1 MSDMANKFSE
11 DALPAARERTAPV
24 RPERN
29 KTILG
34 QNFMFPPNVIDDIH
48 IKAELGRYRMRGM
61 ALFKKIPTWDD
72 LTFLP
77 GTLTRFVIEGYREK
91 CLTRTVIGP
100 RAKRPIELDI
110 PIYITGMSFGALSY
124 EAKMALARGATMAGS
139 ATCSGEGGMIPDERR
154 YSQKWF
160 YQCIQSRYG
169 FNPHHL
175 RLADGCEIFIGQGCK
190 VGLGGHLM
198 GQKVTDQVAEM
209 RSLPAGIDQR
219 SPARHPDWLGPDD
232 LALKIDELREA
243 TNGEIPIQL
252 KLGSAR
258 VYDDVRMAAKC
269 NPDSIYIDAMEG
281 STGAGPHIATEET
294 GVPGIAAIRQARKA
308 LDDVGMTGEISLV
321 YAGGIRNGADVA
333 KAIALGADAVA
344 IGTSAMMALNCNKAI
359 PEANFEEEIGVEAG
373 HCYHCHTGRCPVGVA
388 TQDPVLRKRLNPDE
402 AAERVYNFLHT
413 LTLECQMMAR
423 ACGKT
428 NVHSLEPEDLAALTM
443 EASALAMVPLAGSQ
457 YTVGRPDMTR
467 Y

>member
-1 MSDMANKFSE
+1 MPGRDEVDLHEQKRANGNK
-11 DALPAARERTAPV
+11 LPR
-24 RPERN
+24 RN
-29 KTILG
+29 TSVLG
-34 QNFMFPPNVIDDIH
+34 QNFVFSPQVIDDIH

-61 ALFKKIPTWDD
+61 AIFKKIPTWDD

-91 CLTRTVIGP
+91 CETKTAIGP
-100 RAKRPIELDI
+100 GAKRPLVLDI

-124 EAKMALARGATMAGS
+124 EAKVALARGATMAGT
-139 ATCSGEGGMIPDERR
+139 ATCSGEGGMMPDERR
-154 YSQKWF
+154 YSDKWF

-175 RLADGCEIFIGQGCK
+175 RLADACEIFIGQGCK

-232 LALKIDELREA
+232 LALKINELREA

-252 KLGSAR
+252 KLGAAR
-258 VYDDVRMAAKC
+258 VYDDIRMAAKTG
-269 NPDSIYIDAMEG
+269 PDSIYLDGMEG

-308 LDDVGMTGEISLV
+308 LDDVGKTGEISLV
-321 YAGGIRNGADVA
+321 YAGGIRNGGDVA
-333 KAIALGADAVA
+333 KALALGADAVA
-344 IGTSAMMALNCNKAI
+344 IGTAALVALNCNKDI
-359 PEANFEEEIGVEAG
+359 PEADYEGTIGVEAG
-373 HCYHCHTGRCPVGVA
+373 YCYHCHTGRCPVGVA
-388 TQDPVLRKRLNPDE
+388 TQDPELRKRLDPDA

-413 LTLECQMMAR
+413 LTMECQMMAR

-443 EASALAMVPLAGSQ
+443 EASAMAMVPLAGTQ
-457 YTVGRPDMTR
+457 HTVGQPDMKR

>member
-1 MSDMANKFSE
+1 MAAIEKTE
-11 DALPAARERTAPV
+11 APARKQPLDRDV
-24 RPERN
+24 SS
-29 KTILG
+29 LG
-34 QNFMFPPNVIDDIH
+34 NSFMFPPRVIDDIH
-48 IKAELGRYRMRGM
+48 IKSGLGRYRMRGFS
-61 ALFKKIPTWDD
+61 LFKKIPSWDD

-91 CLTRTVIGP
+91 CLTKTVLGP
-100 RAKRPIELDI
+100 RAKRPLVLDI

-124 EAKMALARGATMAGS
+124 EAKTALARGATMAGT

-154 YSQKWF
+154 YSSKWF

-169 FNPHHL
+169 FNPNHL
-175 RLADGCEIFIGQGCK
+175 RLADAVEFFIGQGCK

-232 LALKIDELREA
+232 LALKIDEIREA
-243 TNGEIPIQL
+243 TNWEIPIQL
-252 KLGSAR
+252 KLGAAR
-258 VYDDVRMAAKC
+258 VYDDVRMAAKTG
-269 NPDSIYIDAMEG
+269 PDMIYIDGMEG
-281 STGAGPHIATEET
+281 GTGAGPHLATEET

-308 LDDVGMTGEISLV
+308 LDDVGKTGEISLI
-321 YAGGIRNGADVA
+321 YAGGIRNGGDVA
-333 KAIALGADAVA
+333 KALALGADAVA
-344 IGTSAMMALNCNKAI
+344 IGHSSLMALNCNKDI
-359 PEANFEEEIGVEAG
+359 PEANFQEEMGVEPG
-373 HCYHCHTGRCPVGVA
+373 YCYHCHTGRCPVGVA
-388 TQDPVLRKRLNPDE
+388 TQNPELRKRLDPDK
-402 AAERVYNFLHT
+402 AAERVYNFLHC
-413 LTLECQMMAR
+413 LTIECQMMAR

-457 YTVGRPDMTR
+457 YTVGQPDMTR